1 MKIKKGKIKQK
12 NNVPVQLTRKEQRK
26 QKIQKKKENKRLF
39 FSSKTEGKK
48 LVAEARKDKES
59 RNKQSIKKK
68 IKKIQPAINP
78 EDIPLE
84 TLLSGEVDSDNDE
97 SIDSEF
103 SDEEVNALLPI
114 SLRNKIDAVKKKPG
128 PQIKKAKTQNSTRP
142 NVEEQHRRELLRQ
155 KDLENASRKQ
165 RLKQLKIENEE
176 EDKIIAK
183 LEKKLGLNKT
193 KNKNRMVRK
202 MFNDGLDFAL
212 ELCLDDNEEEEKQ
225 LLKEKRKQELK
236 QTQKEP
242 SWSDEE
248 QDEERFNAI
257 FGSGGESESESEAEG
272 MTDDNED
279 MEQSEEDA
287 NDDDSESEKDGND
300 SESSAHVNPD
310 HKENIPTEEEYK
322 EDIYGRKRDKDG
334 NIIKDATEG
343 PQKYIPPHQRAL
355 LSAQNDNKQKEIL
368 ERLRK
373 QCKGLLNRLS
383 EANLHKISSGIEEL
397 YMKNSRFNMNETLN
411 KLLQEALI
419 SKVMSNERMVQEH
432 MVLLAYLHAH
442 IGSEI
447 GAHFLQMF
455 IELFDSFL
463 KDQDRLEPEDKRLN
477 NVVLLLSYMYIFKI
491 FEHRLLLEIIDRLS
505 NQMNEKTIE
514 CLLLI
519 FQSVG
524 FKLRKDDPLAFKQM
538 MLNVQGKIA
547 AAPLELKE
555 NLRLKFMVDILNAV
569 KNNNINKI
577 PRFDPE
583 LHENLRKKL
592 KAMLRN
598 DKYVI
603 TLNITMEDLLKADTV
618 GKWWVVGSAWT
629 GNIDEMAAAQKIH
642 KNGQTDS
649 KTERYSEQLLKLA
662 KQQKMNTDERK
673 NIFCIIMSA
682 DDYID
687 AFEKILHLAVKDL
700 RSIAYVIIHC
710 CLNEKASNPYYGHLA
725 LKFCN
730 YNRKYQLAFQFA
742 SWDRINEIDSLN
754 KIQVRNLARFLQ
766 QLILNNGLQL
776 SVLKV
781 IDFLQIDKQSFA
793 LMKEICK
800 GLLLSTEEQ
809 DMYQAFERLAKN
821 SKLQQFKQSI
831 RLFLQHFMLKEQRT
845 TLKLSDDQTELLQKR
860 IDYVDKLLAYI
871 EL

>member
-1 MKIKKGKIKQK
+1 MVKLNKKKSKTK
-12 NNVPVQLTRKEQRK
+12 NAPVKQLTRKELRK
-26 QKIQKKKENKRLF
+26 QKSEEKKEHKRLF

-48 LVAEARKDKES
+48 LVAQAIQQQQMQNGKAKKT
-59 RNKQSIKKK
+59 NKKK
-68 IKKIQPAINP
+68 KEIVQINP
-78 EDIPLE
+78 DDIPIE
-84 TLLSGEVDSDNDE
+84 QLLSGEVNSDNDE
-97 SIDSEF
+97 SVDSDF
-103 SDEEVNALLPI
+103 SDEEVDAMLPE
-114 SLRNKIDAVKKKPG
+114 SLKQQMKSKVKEPSQPVKKRKLIEP
-128 PQIKKAKTQNSTRP
+128 TRP
-142 NVEEQHRRELLRQ
+142 NAEETHRKELQRQ
-155 KDLENASRKQ
+155 NELENASRKM
-165 RLKQLKIENEE
+165 RIKQLKLENEE
-176 EDKIIAK
+176 EDKLIAK

-193 KNKNRMVRK
+193 KNKNRLVRK

-212 ELCLDDNEEEEKQ
+212 ELCLDDEEEKEKQ
-225 LLKEKRKQELK
+225 ALREKRKEELK
-236 QTQKEP
+236 KQQKEP

-257 FGSGGESESESEAEG
+257 FGSGAESDGSEANDLGDIEEQDVFDDENSG
-272 MTDDNED
+272 MSEEEQDDNDYGEE
-279 MEQSEEDA
+279 EQDE
-287 NDDDSESEKDGND
+287 DDDKNQQ
-300 SESSAHVNPD
+300 
-310 HKENIPTEEEYK
+310 ENEFK

-334 NIIKDATEG
+334 NIVKETTTTDGA
-343 PQKYIPPHQRAL
+343 QKYIPPHQRAL
-355 LSAQNDNKQKEIL
+355 LAAKGDNKQAEIL

-383 EANLHKISSGIEEL
+383 EANLHKISTGVEEL

-411 KLLQEALI
+411 TLLQEALI
-419 SKVMSNERMVQEH
+419 SKVLTNERMVQEH

-455 IELFDSFL
+455 IEKFDSLL
-463 KDQDRLEPEDKRLN
+463 KNLSSLQQEDKSLN
-477 NVVLLLSYMYIFKI
+477 NVILVLSYMYVFKI
-491 FEHRLLLEIIDRLS
+491 FEHRLLLEIIDRLT
-505 NQMNEKTIE
+505 NQLEEKTIE

-538 MLNVQGKIA
+538 MLSVQSKIA

-577 PRFDPE
+577 PKFDPM

-603 TLNITMEDLLKADTV
+603 TLNITMEDLLRADTV
-618 GKWWVVGSAWT
+618 GKWWIVGSAWT
-629 GNIDEMAAAQKIH
+629 GNINEMAAAQK
-642 KNGQTDS
+642 KSSTDDNSS
-649 KTERYSEQLLKLA
+649 KAQKFSEQLLKLA
-662 KQQKMNTDERK
+662 KQQKMNTEERR

-682 DDYID
+682 ADYID
-687 AFEKILHLAVKDL
+687 AFEKILHLAVKDQ

-710 CLNEKASNPYYGHLA
+710 CLNEKASNPYYAHLA

-766 QLILNNGLQL
+766 HLIIHNGLQL
-776 SVLKV
+776 SVLKIV
-781 IDFLQIDKQSFA
+781 DFLQLDKQSFA

-800 GLLLSTEEQ
+800 GLLLSNEEQ
-809 DMYQAFERLAKN
+809 EVYQTFERLAKN
-821 SKLQQFKQSI
+821 TKLQQFKQSL
-831 RLFLQHFMLKEQRT
+831 RLFLQHFLLKEQGA
-845 TLKLSDDQTELLQKR
+845 TLKLSEEELELLQKR
-860 IDYVDKLLAYI
+860 VDYVDKLLAYVD
-871 EL
+871 L

>member
-1 MKIKKGKIKQK
+1 MVKLNKKKPKAKQASVK
-12 NNVPVQLTRKEQRK
+12 QLSRKELRK
-26 QKIQKKKENKRLF
+26 QKLEEKKQNKRLF

-48 LVAEARKDKES
+48 LVAQAKQQQKENTLKEKKS
-59 RNKQSIKKK
+59 NKKK
-68 IKKIQPAINP
+68 KPKVLINP
-78 EDIPLE
+78 DDIPIE
-84 TLLSGEVDSDNDE
+84 QLLSNEVNSDNDE
-97 SIDSEF
+97 SVDSDF
-103 SDEEVNALLPI
+103 SDEEVNALLPE
-114 SLRNKIDAVKKKPG
+114 SLKKQKIIQPPAKKVKQLNPARPDAEIV
-128 PQIKKAKTQNSTRP
+128 
-142 NVEEQHRRELLRQ
+142 HRRELQKQ
-155 KDLENASRKQ
+155 KDLENASKKR
-165 RLKQLKIENEE
+165 RIKQLKLENEE
-176 EDKIIAK
+176 EEKTIAK

-193 KNKNRMVRK
+193 KNKNRLVRK

-212 ELCLDDNEEEEKQ
+212 ELCLDDEEEKEKQ
-225 LLKEKRKQELK
+225 ALKDKRKEDLK
-236 QTQKEP
+236 KQQNKEP

-257 FGSGGESESESEAEG
+257 FGSGAESDGSENNGLDDIADNLDEESDFGEEEEG
-272 MTDDNED
+272 DFDD
-279 MEQSEEDA
+279 MEHDGEDEEVSEEER
-287 NDDDSESEKDGND
+287 NK
-300 SESSAHVNPD
+300 
-310 HKENIPTEEEYK
+310 KEENGIR

-334 NIIKDATEG
+334 NIITETTSDG

-355 LSAQNDNKQKEIL
+355 LAAKGDDKQAEIL

-373 QCKGLLNRLS
+373 QSKGLLNRLS
-383 EANLHKISSGIEEL
+383 EANLHKISTGIEEL

-419 SKVMSNERMVQEH
+419 SKVLTNERMVQEH

-442 IGSEI
+442 VGSEI

-455 IELFDSFL
+455 IEQFDNLL
-463 KDQDRLEPEDKRLN
+463 KNLQQIEQEDKRLN
-477 NVVLLLSYMYIFKI
+477 NVVLVLSYMYVFKI
-491 FEHRLLLEIIDRLS
+491 FEHRLLLEIIDRLT
-505 NQMNEKTIE
+505 NQLEEKTIE

-538 MLNVQGKIA
+538 MLSVQSKIA

-577 PRFDPE
+577 PKFDPA

-603 TLNITMEDLLKADTV
+603 TLNITMEDLLRADTV

-629 GNIDEMAAAQKIH
+629 GNINEMAAAQK
-642 KNGQTDS
+642 KAAEGESSS
-649 KTERYSEQLLKLA
+649 KTQKFSEQLLTLA
-662 KQQKMNTDERK
+662 KQQKMNTEERR

-682 DDYID
+682 ADYID
-687 AFEKILHLAVKDL
+687 AFEKILHLAVKDQ
-700 RSIAYVIIHC
+700 RSIAYVTIHC
-710 CLNEKASNPYYGHLA
+710 CLNEKASNPYYAHLA

-742 SWDRINEIDSLN
+742 SWDRINDIDSLN
-754 KIQVRNLARFLQ
+754 KIQVRNLAHFLQ
-766 QLILNNGLQL
+766 HLIIHNGLQL
-776 SVLKV
+776 AVLKIV
-781 IDFLQIDKQSFA
+781 DFLQLDKQSFT

-800 GLLLSTEEQ
+800 GLLLSKEEQ
-809 DMYQAFERLAKN
+809 ELYQAFERLAKN
-821 SKLQQFKQSI
+821 SKLQQFKQSL
-831 RLFLQHFMLKEQRT
+831 RLFLQHFLLKEQGT
-845 TLKLSDDQTELLQKR
+845 TLKLTEEQMELLQR
-860 IDYVDKLLAYI
+860 RVDYVDKLLAYVD
-871 EL
+871 L

>member
-1 MKIKKGKIKQK
+1 MVKLAKKKNKTKQA
-12 NNVPVQLTRKEQRK
+12 PVKPLSRKELRK
-26 QKIQKKKENKRLF
+26 QKLQEKKEHKRLF

-48 LVAEARKDKES
+48 LVAEAK
-59 RNKQSIKKK
+59 KQQQSEKIQTKKK
-68 IKKIQPAINP
+68 SKKPKVTINP
-78 EDIPLE
+78 DDIPIE
-84 TLLSGEVDSDNDE
+84 QLLSGEINSDNDE
-97 SIDSEF
+97 SVDSDF
-103 SDEEVNALLPI
+103 SDEEVDALLPE
-114 SLRNKIDAVKKKPG
+114 SLKLQMKAKAKPKAAVKKLKLIEP
-128 PQIKKAKTQNSTRP
+128 ARP
-142 NVEEQHRRELLRQ
+142 NAEDTHRKELQRQ
-155 KDLENASRKQ
+155 KDLENASKKR
-165 RLKQLKIENEE
+165 RIKQLKLENEE
-176 EDKIIAK
+176 EDKVIAK

-193 KNKNRMVRK
+193 KNKNRLVRK

-212 ELCLDDNEEEEKQ
+212 ELCLDDEEEKEKQ
-225 LLKEKRKQELK
+225 ALKEKRREELK
-236 QTQKEP
+236 KQQNKEP

-257 FGSGGESESESEAEG
+257 FGSGGETDGSEG
-272 MTDDNED
+272 NED
-279 MEQSEEDA
+279 LEENDADDFDDESDLDEEGDEEEEMENEFGGEDEDA
-287 NDDDSESEKDGND
+287 EDEENQEK
-300 SESSAHVNPD
+300 
-310 HKENIPTEEEYK
+310 KEEFK

-334 NIIKDATEG
+334 NIIKEGASDG

-355 LSAQNDNKQKEIL
+355 LAAKGDNKQAEIL

-383 EANLHKISSGIEEL
+383 EANLHKISTGIEEL

-419 SKVMSNERMVQEH
+419 GKVLANERMAQEH

-455 IELFDSFL
+455 IEQFDNLL
-463 KDQDRLEPEDKRLN
+463 KNLSQLQQEDKSLN
-477 NVVLLLSYMYIFKI
+477 NVVLVLSYMYVFKI
-491 FEHRLLLEIIDRLS
+491 FEHRLLLEIIERLT
-505 NQMNEKTIE
+505 NQLEEKTIE

-538 MLNVQGKIA
+538 MLCVQTKIA
-547 AAPLELKE
+547 EAPLELKE

-577 PRFDPE
+577 PKFDPE

-603 TLNITMEDLLKADTV
+603 TLNITMEDLLRADTV

-629 GNIDEMAAAQKIH
+629 GNIKEMAAAQK
-642 KNGQTDS
+642 KAEGDESSS
-649 KTERYSEQLLKLA
+649 KSQKFSEQLLKLA
-662 KQQKMNTDERK
+662 KQQKMNTEERR

-682 DDYID
+682 ADYID
-687 AFEKILHLAVKDL
+687 AFEKILHLAVKDQ
-700 RSIAYVIIHC
+700 RSIAYVTIHC
-710 CLNEKASNPYYGHLA
+710 CLNEKASNPYYAHLA

-766 QLILNNGLQL
+766 HLIINNGLQL
-776 SVLKV
+776 AVLKIV
-781 IDFLQIDKQSFA
+781 DFLQLDKQSFA

-800 GLLLSTEEQ
+800 GLLLSSEEQ
-809 DMYQAFERLAKN
+809 DLYQAFERLAKN
-821 SKLQQFKQSI
+821 TKLQQFKQSL
-831 RLFLQHFMLKEQRT
+831 RLFLQHFLLKEQGS
-845 TLKLSDDQTELLQKR
+845 TLKLSEEEMELLQKR
-860 IDYVDKLLAYI
+860 VDYVDKLLAYVDI
-871 EL
+871 

>member
-1 MKIKKGKIKQK
+1 MTKIRKGKLKQK
-12 NNVPVQLTRKEQRK
+12 HAAPANLTRKELRK
-26 QKIQKKKENKRLF
+26 QKSQQKKENKRLF
-39 FSSKTEGKK
+39 FSSKTEGKNM
-48 LVAEARKDKES
+48 VAQARKEKDIKL
-59 RNKQSIKKK
+59 KTSIKKK
-68 IKKIQPAINP
+68 NKKTKVAIDP
-78 EDIPLE
+78 KDMPLE
-84 TLLSGEVDSDNDE
+84 QLLSGEVDSDNNE
-97 SIDSEF
+97 SLASDF
-103 SDEEVNALLPI
+103 SDVEVDALLPAT
-114 SLRNKIDAVKKKPG
+114 LKVKKVAVQNKPS
-128 PQIKKAKTQNSTRP
+128 PAIKKAKSQTSNRP

-165 RLKQLKIENEE
+165 RVKQLKLENEE

-193 KNKNRMVRK
+193 KNKNRMARK

-212 ELCLDDNEEEEKQ
+212 ELCLDDGEEEEKQ

-236 QTQKEP
+236 EQQKEP

-257 FGSGGESESESEAEG
+257 FGSGGESEAGSEEEEG
-272 MTDDNED
+272 GEL
-279 MEQSEEDA
+279 EQSEDDL
-287 NDDDSESEKDGND
+287 NDDDGEDQGSEGKND
-300 SESSAHVNPD
+300 SDNGDDDKVEQGDASKKD
-310 HKENIPTEEEYK
+310 EEYK

-334 NIIKDATEG
+334 NIIKENNEG

-355 LSAQNDNKQKEIL
+355 LAAKNDDRQAEIL

-383 EANLHKISSGIEEL
+383 EANLHKISAGIEEL

-411 KLLQEALI
+411 KLLQEVLI
-419 SKVMSNERMVQEH
+419 SQVMSNERMVQEH

-447 GAHFLQMF
+447 GAHFLQTF
-455 IELFDSFL
+455 IELFDAFL
-463 KDQDRLEPEDKRLN
+463 KDVEQLLQEDKRLN
-477 NVVLLLSYMYIFKI
+477 NVVLLLSYMYVFKI

-505 NQMNEKTIE
+505 NQLNEKTIE

-538 MLNVQGKIA
+538 MLSVQSKIA

-603 TLNITMEDLLKADTV
+603 TLNITMEDLLRADTV

-629 GNIDEMAAAQKIH
+629 GNISEMAAAQK
-642 KNGQTDS
+642 KQQNGEAVVKS
-649 KTERYSEQLLKLA
+649 ERFSEQLLKLA
-662 KQQKMNTDERK
+662 KQHKMNTEERR
-673 NIFCIIMSA
+673 NIFCVIMSA
-682 DDYID
+682 ADYID

-710 CLNEKASNPYYGHLA
+710 CLNEKASNPYYAHLA

-766 QLILNNGLQL
+766 HLILNNGLQL
-776 SVLKV
+776 SVLKI

-800 GLLLSTEEQ
+800 GLLLAAEEQ

-831 RLFLQHFMLKEQRT
+831 RLFLQHFMLKEQGT
-845 TLKLSDDQTELLQKR
+845 TLKLSDDQMELLR
-860 IDYVDKLLAYI
+860 RRVEYVDKLLAYV